1 MAQYYDQVKSMRSAK
16 IGTIMPWGGDGNTG
30 FLASNIPK
38 GWMIC
43 KGQTV
48 DAEDYP
54 LLASVIGDTYNT
66 TATMQDGNGDHYEFP
81 YIDTAATFTLPNI
94 SSKAMIDLEYANLND
109 TAYQYGQADA
119 KNKILDSAGT
129 KLGDLV
135 KSGTGRDVTNYQN
148 NTKTTWQAT
157 SDIDFTL
164 NLSGNL
170 YFKFSGMVL
179 QPPDFIETIYTLPR
193 KLGINHTPS
202 HSHSDSIPTTKAH
215 FTGPMMFRTDGG
227 VTQTGSVSLGM
238 CSVTLSPIACQFKDA
253 QPTTWANGHTRT
265 TYFGDGNYE
274 NTLPQMNNYMEFVTD
289 SDNKNYW
296 AHVPATDWRSTGSN
310 ATNRK
315 AGPVAEYQ
323 RQTVMGRK
331 ATGTITNTEPKKS
344 HKTPAHTGMFPR
356 PSVTLNRPNF
366 YGYSRNGQTPP
377 TQGGIADHPEA
388 MTPFDVAGITLTEN
402 SREFSLPAGT
412 SIARSYTTGSGTSL
426 ASWTQYDAIT
436 PFMYVTDRTG
446 DKNDEKYRYLDEG
459 TEVESVKLETN
470 GTYTV
475 KLNKVPRGDN
485 ASGWSSVTGRKLRFR
500 YGSSPVS
507 INHQQKDPNLD
518 SFLSHTHGSFEI
530 AQGIGSMAG
539 PPSHTA
545 SDADATSL
553 LPDSLENALNIDC
566 DTTQP
571 SLTLT
576 FIIKAY

>member
-1 MAQYYDQVKSMRSAK
+1 MAVYYDQLKSMKAAK

-30 FLASNIPK
+30 FLVSNIPR
-38 GWMIC
+38 GWMVC

-48 DAEDYP
+48 DAKDYP
-54 LLASVIGDTYNT
+54 LLASIVGDTYST
-66 TATMQDGNGDHYEFP
+66 TATMQDGNGNHYAFP

-94 SSKAMIDLEYANLND
+94 SNKAMVDLEYAYLNE
-109 TAYQYGQADA
+109 TKYQHGQADA
-119 KNKILDSAGT
+119 KDKILDSAGT

-170 YFKFSGMVL
+170 YFKFSNMIL
-179 QPPDFIETIYTLPR
+179 QAPDFIETVYTLPR

-202 HSHSDSIPTTKAH
+202 HSHADSIPTVKSS
-215 FTGPMMFRTDGG
+215 FQGPMVFRTDDGIL
-227 VTQTGSVSLGM
+227 QTGSLSFICGH
-238 CSVTLSPIACQFKDA
+238 TLTPIACQFKSA
-253 QPTTWANGHTRT
+253 QPTTWANGVTRL
-265 TYFGDGNYE
+265 TYFGDSNYE
-274 NTLPQMNNYMEFVTD
+274 HTLPRTSGYMEFVQD
-289 SDNKNYW
+289 STNNNYW
-296 AHVPATDWRSTGSN
+296 SHVPATDWRGTG
-310 ATNRK
+310 ALGTNRK
-315 AGPVAEYQ
+315 AGPIAEYQ
-323 RQTVMGRK
+323 RQTVVGRK

-356 PSVTLNRPNF
+356 PIVYQNKPNF
-366 YGYSRNGQTPP
+366 YGYTRNGQTPP
-377 TQGGIADHPEA
+377 VQSGITDHPEA
-388 MTPFDVAGITLTEN
+388 MTPFDVAGCTLTEN
-402 SREFSLPAGT
+402 NRDVSLPAGT
-412 SIARSYTTGSGTSL
+412 DLGRVYSAGTG
-426 ASWTQYDAIT
+426 ASAVTWTQYDAIC
-436 PFMYVTDRTG
+436 PLMWVTDYTG
-446 DKNDEKYRYLDEG
+446 DKNDEKYRYLEEG
-459 TEVESVKLETN
+459 TQVESVKLETN

-475 KLNKVPRGDN
+475 KLNTAPRGDE
-485 ASGWSSVTGRKLRFR
+485 ASGWGSVANRKLRFR
-500 YGSSPVS
+500 WGTTPTAL
-507 INHQQKDPNLD
+507 NHQQLDPNQD
-518 SFLSHTHGSFEI
+518 AFLSHNHGSFEI

-553 LPDSLENALNIDC
+553 TPDSLENALNIDC

>member
-1 MAQYYDQVKSMRSAK
+1 MAVYYDQVKSMKSAK

-30 FLASNIPK
+30 FLVSNIPK
-38 GWMIC
+38 GWMVC

-54 LLASVIGDTYNT
+54 LLASVIGDTYST
-66 TATMQDGNGDHYEFP
+66 TATMQDGNGNHYPFP

-94 SSKAMIDLEYANLND
+94 SNKAMVDLEYAYLND
-109 TAYQYGQADA
+109 TKYQYGQADA
-119 KNKILDSAGT
+119 KDKILDSAGT

-157 SDIDFTL
+157 ADIDFTL

-170 YFKFSGMVL
+170 YFKFTNMIL
-179 QPPDFIETIYTLPR
+179 QAPDFIETIYTLPR

-202 HSHSDSIPTTKAH
+202 HSHADSIPTVKST
-215 FTGPMMFRTDGG
+215 FNGPMMFRTDDG
-227 VTQTGSVSLGM
+227 VLQTGSVSLGY
-238 CSVTLSPIACQFKDA
+238 CGINVTPIACQFKSA
-253 QPTTWANGHTRT
+253 QPTTWANGSTRL
-265 TYFGDGNYE
+265 TYYGDSNYE
-274 NTLPQMNNYMEFVTD
+274 NTLPATSNYMEFVQD
-289 SDNKNYW
+289 STNQNYW
-296 AHVPATDWRSTGSN
+296 SHVPASNWRSAGAN
-310 ATNRK
+310 ATARK
-315 AGPVAEYQ
+315 AGPQAEYQ

-331 ATGTITNTEPKKS
+331 ATATITNTEPKKS

-356 PSVTLNRPNF
+356 PIVHQNRANW
-366 YGYSRNGQTPP
+366 YGYTRNGQTPP
-377 TQGGIADHPEA
+377 TQSGITDHPEA
-388 MTPFDVAGITLTEN
+388 LTPFDVAGCTLTEN
-402 SREFSLPAGT
+402 NRDVSLPAGT
-412 SIARSYTTGSGTSL
+412 DLGRVYSTGSGASA
-426 ASWTQYDAIT
+426 ASWTQYDAIC

-446 DKNDEKYRYLDEG
+446 DNNDEKYRYLVEG
-459 TEVESVKLETN
+459 TQVESVKLETN

-475 KLNKVPRGDN
+475 KLTQAPRGDQ
-485 ASGWSSVTGRKLRFR
+485 AAGWGTATNRKLRFR
-500 YGSSPVS
+500 WATYPAAL
-507 INHQQKDPNLD
+507 NHQQKDPNLD
-518 SFLSHTHGSFEI
+518 SFLSHNHGSFEI

-553 LPDSLENALNIDC
+553 IADSLENALNIDC